1 MVLNNSTKY
10 DTTRMR
16 VLANMVWRAMKK
28 DYTPAQVKKI
38 GLQGTVNIKPA
49 RRNRAVGH
57 YSIHLPAHESEFGF
71 IEAVAALIRKRAGKN
86 DCWTGKDPDLGVLS
100 IPLITADDAKKKRAK
115 KNGKAKPKMP
125 LQVKRHEAAKKA
137 FARATESVADLNK
150 KLRRAETHMKKT
162 KQKLDYYEKKHEERL
177 HGDPTKLSND
187 GFAERMRKKREAASQ
202 ADPDA
207 PTTG

>member
-71 IEAVAALIRKRAGKN
+71 IEAVAALIRKR
-86 DCWTGKDPDLGVLS
+86 
-100 IPLITADDAKKKRAK
+100 
-115 KNGKAKPKMP
+115 NGKAKPKMP